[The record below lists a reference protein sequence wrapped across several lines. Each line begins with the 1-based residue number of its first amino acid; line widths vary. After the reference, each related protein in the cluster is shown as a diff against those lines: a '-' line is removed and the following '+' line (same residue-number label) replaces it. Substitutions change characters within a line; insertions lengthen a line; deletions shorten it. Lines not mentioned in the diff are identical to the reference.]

1 MNKLM
6 REMNF
11 KNKRILFICRETY
24 CKPLW
29 FLAEKLKEN
38 NEVAAF
44 FIMSS
49 ECSFNK
55 CYYNEHTYYEFKD
68 HLQGVKI
75 YDVKD
80 ICNEFIDR
88 MEAWRKKYGV
98 KRGLKKP
105 VGGAASMLAENGP
118 MDMEYLKMIEREYC
132 HFKNLNMQL
141 MASQENTRHYHYR
154 IYWSLTSY
162 EENCL
167 WLELNY
173 KNIISMFEEFK
184 PDIIMDM
191 DNAELQRTILAEV
204 AYKYQ
209 VPCMTIEYSKF
220 GFYKYPSFQNSY
232 GIDPYFC
239 EMYEENLKKS
249 DAELKEAIDYI
260 ENYRKENSI
269 MNKEFAGSVTSKY
282 ERDSLIWIARVMRGK
297 WNYFWDQDYGAHN
310 IAQKKKS
317 RMLYAPSLSYL
328 RHYLETELIKRKLFV
343 KNKYFEA
350 PVEGE
355 DYVYMPLHLIPE
367 SSVFV
372 KASYYVD
379 ECNLIEQVS
388 KSLPIGWKLYVKE
401 HQAMLGERALSF
413 YKKVAE
419 LHNVRVVQ
427 INHYK
432 DPKPWIMNAKGIV
445 TITGTAAYEAALLGK
460 RSIVFGK
467 VPFSL
472 IEGITLIND
481 FSQLPEALK
490 AFGEVDSLHSAAA
503 YIETVKQAGE
513 EVKIFYLMDEA
524 EKIFAGKAERSEEFE
539 RELDKLA
546 DFYEHGYE
554 KYLEVKDRMY
564 ES

>member
-1 MNKLM
+1 MRKLKW
-6 REMNF
+6 
-11 KNKRILFICRETY
+11 KNKKILLICRETY

-29 FLAEKLKEN
+29 FLAESLKEDN
-38 NEVAAF
+38 DVAAF

-55 CYYNEHTYYEFKD
+55 CYYNEHTYYQFKD
-68 HLQGVKI
+68 HLDGVKI

-88 MEAWRKKYGV
+88 MDAFRKKYNI
-98 KRGLKKP
+98 KRGLKKS
-105 VGGAASMLAENGP
+105 VGGAAPLTPDKGP
-118 MDMEYLKMIEREYC
+118 MDMEYLEMIEREYC
-132 HFKNLNMQL
+132 HFKNLNLQL
-141 MASQENTRHYHYR
+141 MSSQENTRHYHYR

-173 KNIISMFEEFK
+173 KKIIGIFEEFK
-184 PDIIMDM
+184 PDIILDM
-191 DNAELQRTILAEV
+191 DNAELQRTVLAEV
-204 AYKYQ
+204 AYKYK

-220 GFYKYPSFQNSY
+220 GFYKYPSFQNSF
-232 GIDPYFC
+232 GIDPYIRR
-239 EMYEENLKKS
+239 MYEENLKRS
-249 DAELKEAIDYI
+249 DEDMKESIEYI
-260 ENYRKENSI
+260 ENFRRENSI

-282 ERDSLIWIARVMRGK
+282 ERDSLFWIARVMRGK
-297 WNYFWDQDYGAHN
+297 WNYFWDQDHRAKN
-310 IAQKKKS
+310 LKQKKKS
-317 RMLYAPSLSYL
+317 RMLYAPSKPYL

-355 DYVYMPLHLIPE
+355 NYVYMPLHLIPE

-379 ECNLIEQVS
+379 ECALIEQVS

-401 HQAMLGERALSF
+401 HQAMLGERALAF

-432 DPKPWIMNAKGIV
+432 DPKPWILNAKGVV

-460 RSIVFGK
+460 KSIVFGE

-472 IEGITLIND
+472 IEGVQRITD
-481 FSQLPEALK
+481 FNELPEAIRS
-490 AFGEVDSLHSAAA
+490 FGEVDSLHSAAA
-503 YIETVKQAGE
+503 YIETVKQAGS

-524 EKIFAGKAERSEEFE
+524 EKIFAGKAERTKEFE
-539 RELDKLA
+539 AELDVLA
-546 DFYEHGYE
+546 DFYEKGYE
-554 KYLEVKDRMY
+554 RYLNGEVF
-564 ES
+564 

>member
-1 MNKLM
+1 M
-6 REMNF
+6 RELKW
-11 KNKRILFICRETY
+11 KNKKILLICRETY

-49 ECSFNK
+49 EGSFNK
-55 CYYNEHTYYEFKD
+55 CYYNEHTYYQFKEQ
-68 HLQGVKI
+68 LPGVQVM
-75 YDVKD
+75 DVKD
-80 ICNEFIDR
+80 ICDEFIDR
-88 MEAWRKKYGV
+88 MDAWRKKY
-98 KRGLKKP
+98 KITRGLKKP
-105 VGGAASMLAENGP
+105 VGGAAGQLPENGP
-118 MDMEYLKMIEREYC
+118 MDMKYLEMIEKEYC

-173 KNIISMFEEFK
+173 KKIIRIFDEFK
-184 PDIIMDM
+184 PDIILDM

-204 AYKYQ
+204 AYKYN
-209 VPCMTIEYSKF
+209 VPCMTIEYSKY
-220 GFYKYPSFQNSY
+220 GYYKYPSFQNSY
-232 GIDPYFC
+232 GIDPYIVD
-239 EMYEENLKKS
+239 MYEENLKKS
-249 DAELKEAIDYI
+249 DEELREAIDYI
-260 ENYRKENSI
+260 EKYRKENSI
-269 MNKEFAGSVTSKY
+269 MNQEFAGSVTSKY
-282 ERDSLIWIARVMRGK
+282 ERDSLFWIMRVMRGK
-297 WNYFWDQDYGAHN
+297 WNYFWDQDITAHN
-310 IAQKKKS
+310 LKQKKKS
-317 RMLYAPSLSYL
+317 KMLYAPSLPYL
-328 RHYLETELIKRKLFV
+328 RHYFETEMIKRKLFV

-379 ECNLIEQVS
+379 EANLIEQVS

-432 DPKPWIMNAKGIV
+432 DPKPWILNAKGVV
-445 TITGTAAYEAALLGK
+445 TITGTAAYESALLGK
-460 RSIVFGK
+460 KSIVFGK

-472 IEGITLIND
+472 IEGITCIND
-481 FSQLPEALK
+481 FAQLPEAIRS
-490 AFGEVDSLHSAAA
+490 FGEVDSLHSAAA
-503 YIETVKQAGE
+503 YLTTVKQAGE
-513 EVKIFYLMDEA
+513 PVKIFELMEEA
-524 EKIFAGKAERSEEFE
+524 EQIFAGKKERTPEFE
-539 RELDKLA
+539 KELDVLA
-546 DFYEHGYE
+546 DFYEKGYE
-554 KYLEVKDRMY
+554 TWLSLQK
-564 ES
+564 

>member
-1 MNKLM
+1 MKG
-6 REMNF
+6 F
-11 KNKRILFICRETY
+11 TWKNKKILLICRETY

-29 FLAEKLKEN
+29 FLAESLKQD

-55 CYYNEHTYYEFKD
+55 CYYNEHTYYQFKKLD
-68 HLQGVKI
+68 GVKI
-75 YDVKD
+75 YDVKG
-80 ICNEFIDR
+80 ICDEFIER
-88 MEAWRKKYGV
+88 MEAWRKRTGI
-98 KRGLKKP
+98 KRGVKKP
-105 VGGAASMLAENGP
+105 VGGAAPLTSDKGP
-118 MDMEYLKMIEREYC
+118 MDMEYLEMIERDYC
-132 HFKNLNMQL
+132 HFKNLNLQL

-173 KNIISMFEEFK
+173 KKIISIFEEFK
-184 PDIIMDM
+184 PDIILDM
-191 DNAELQRTILAEV
+191 DNAELQRTVLAEV
-204 AYKYQ
+204 AYAYK

-220 GFYKYPSFQNSY
+220 GYYKYPSFQNSY
-232 GIDPYFC
+232 GIDPYIRKL
-239 EMYEENLKKS
+239 YEENLARDDS
-249 DAELKEAIDYI
+249 ELSEAIAYI
-260 ENYRKENSI
+260 EKYRAENSI
-269 MNKEFAGSVTSKY
+269 MNQEFAGSVTNKY

-297 WNYFWDQDYGAHN
+297 WNYFWDQDITAGN
-310 IAQKKKS
+310 LKRKKKS
-317 RMLYAPSLSYL
+317 RMLYAPSRPYL
-328 RHYLETELIKRKLFV
+328 RHYLETELNKRMLYG
-343 KNKYFEA
+343 KNRYFED

-355 DYVYMPLHLIPE
+355 PYVYMPLHLIPE

-379 ECNLIEQVS
+379 EANLIEQVS

-413 YKKVAE
+413 YEKVAQ

-427 INHYK
+427 VNYYK
-432 DPKPWIMNAKGIV
+432 DPKPWILNAKGIV

-460 RSIVFGK
+460 RSIVFGE

-472 IEGITLIND
+472 IEGITRVTD
-481 FSQLPEALK
+481 FSELPGVIK
-490 AFGEVDSLHSAAA
+490 QFDNEVKDNELRSMTHSAAA

-513 EVKIFYLMDEA
+513 PVKIFELMDGA
-524 EKIFAGKAERSEEFE
+524 EEIFAGRAERTPEFE
-539 RELDKLA
+539 KELDVLV
-546 DFYEHGYE
+546 DFFEKGYE
-554 KYLEVKDRMY
+554 RWKNDVKN
-564 ES
+564 